1 MNQSEES
8 SEINAHTTSGQLHQQ
23 SITSAVHS
31 WSITTA
37 STLPTGQ
44 SLLTATAHLF
54 PHPHEDAV
62 VLVRLQRVPE
72 LDGEGVGLVGQR
84 GEHLVTAGRIV
95 INMGGHSIPT
105 AQQYHYHCG
114 NSPFRGMMDFNCHV
128 LLIKWCLHRLRKVLV
143 KY

>member
-1 MNQSEES
+1 MPIPPATSYIS
-8 SEINAHTTSGQLHQQ
+8 SPLHQRSIHGQLQLYLLY
-23 SITSAVHS
+23 
-31 WSITTA
+31 
-37 STLPTGQ
+37 TLPTGQ